1 MAVNAQVTEGTRLI
15 ARYLLNLPPAIQ
27 RLILVVID
35 LAAFAF
41 AMWSAYALRFSA
53 WWPVSH
59 IEHHWSFFAV
69 VPVVSVSIMWRLGL
83 YRTVV
88 RYMEIR
94 ALRSIALGALLVVC
108 FSYLGVMLEPEF
120 GMPGSIPLI
129 FGLCVCVY
137 VGGSRFI
144 IRELYTKILN
154 ASSAK
159 KRIAIYGAGSA
170 GAQLARLCGAG
181 SAYLPV
187 AFIDDDK
194 KKWNR
199 EVSGLVVL
207 SPADLP
213 GLVRTQDIDVVTLA
227 IPSAGEQAKLR
238 IIKRLSSLKVD
249 VKTMPTLTEIIAGEP
264 VSSIREVAIEDLL
277 GRNAVEPVTRLLQE
291 SIKGKNVCITGAGG
305 SIGSELARQA
315 LEFGAA
321 TVLLYEQTEFAL
333 YSIERELVEV
343 AQRISSKAKIIPLL
357 GSILDRNRLTQALTA
372 FKIETLY
379 HAAAYKHVP
388 IVEHN
393 VIQGVENNVLGT
405 EITALAAEESG
416 VERFI
421 LISTDKAV
429 RPTNAMGASKRVA
442 ELILQNMASNKN
454 SRVVYSMVRFG
465 NVLDSSGSVVPVFR
479 KQIREGSR
487 VTVTHPDITR
497 YFMTIS
503 EAATLVIQAGSLAKG
518 GEVFL
523 LDMGKPI
530 KVLDLAKTMIR
541 LSGSTVKDD
550 ENPDGD
556 IEIEFTG
563 LRPGEKLYEEL
574 LVGADAEGTEHPK
587 IMRALEEQ
595 LSGEDI
601 RAVLQD
607 IRNAINDLSPQRLRK
622 VLSSAVAGYVPPSR
636 DLDWLNDTRT
646 PRASDVILMSRTI
659 DQDRSTQ

>member
-1 MAVNAQVTEGTRLI
+1 MI
-15 ARYLLNLPPAIQ
+15 ARYLLNLPPAIK

-35 LAAFAF
+35 LAAFAV
-41 AMWSAYALRFSA
+41 AMWSAYALRFSE

-59 IEHHWSFFAV
+59 FGQHWLFFAA
-69 VPVVSVSIMWRLGL
+69 VPIVSVSIMWWLGL

-88 RYMEIR
+88 RYMELR
-94 ALRSIALGALLVVC
+94 ALRSIAFGALLLIC
-108 FSYLGVMLEPEF
+108 LTYFGVMLGPVSDL
-120 GMPGSIPLI
+120 PGSVPLI
-129 FGLCVCVY
+129 FGLCVWLY
-137 VGGSRFI
+137 VGGSRLV

-154 ASSAK
+154 VSSEK
-159 KRIAIYGAGSA
+159 KRIAIFGAGSA

-194 KKWNR
+194 KIWNR
-199 EVSGLVVL
+199 EVGGLVVH
-207 SPADLP
+207 SPAELP
-213 GLVRTQDIDVVTLA
+213 NLVKTQNIDVVTLA
-227 IPSAGEQAKLR
+227 IPSASEQAKLR
-238 IIKRLSSLKVD
+238 IIKRLSNLKVD
-249 VKTMPTLTEIIAGEP
+249 VKTMPTLKEIIAGEP
-264 VSSIREVAIEDLL
+264 INSIREVAIEGLL
-277 GRNAVEPVTRLLQE
+277 GRNAVEPVARLLQQ

-321 TVLLYEQTEFAL
+321 TVLLYEQSEFSL
-333 YSIERELVEV
+333 YSIERELVEMS
-343 AQRISSKAKIIPLL
+343 QRISSPAKIIPLL
-357 GSILDRNRLTQALTA
+357 GSILDRKRLTQALTA
-372 FKIETLY
+372 FEIETLY

-393 VIQGVENNVLGT
+393 VIEGIKNNVLGT
-405 EITALAAEESG
+405 EITALAAEETG

-442 ELILQNMASNKN
+442 ELILQNMASNSN

-479 KQIREGSR
+479 KQIKEGSR

-530 KVLDLAKTMIR
+530 KILDLAKTLIR
-541 LSGSTVKDD
+541 LSGSTVKND

-587 IMRALEEQ
+587 IMCAIEEQ
-595 LSGEDI
+595 LSSADI
-601 RAVLQD
+601 KAILQD
-607 IRNAINDLSPQRLRK
+607 IREAIDDASPQRLKK
-622 VLSSAVAGYVPPSR
+622 VLARAVAGYDPPAR
-636 DLDWLNDTRT
+636 DVDWLNDI
-646 PRASDVILMSRTI
+646 RAPGSSDVILMSRTM
-659 DQDRSTQ
+659 DQDRSNS